1 MTTSIEMETE
11 NDQPASD
18 SATAEQAVSE
28 DQLDA
33 DLRKQGFVGRE
44 RSLYRDA
51 VRRFF
56 RNRLAILGLSLVI
69 LLAIL
74 AVFADDWF
82 IAIPM
87 GREAEPLLAKTH
99 YNDVFVGPVGE
110 FPNSEFWMGTD
121 LAGRDFYSRIVYG
134 ARVSLSIAFLA
145 SFIAFGIGIPLGAMG
160 GWWGGRVD
168 FAVMR
173 LVDVMSAI
181 PVLLLAYLIMARL
194 GAGYWNVMLAIGVT
208 SWIAVCR
215 LTRAQFL
222 ALREKEF
229 VHASQAVGAK
239 SWRIIRYH
247 LLPNSLAPIIVAL
260 TLGIPIAIFA
270 EASLSFMG
278 VGINPPMPSWGQMLG
293 RDGLA
298 NINYFWHLALFP
310 ALMIAITMLG
320 FTLMGDGLRDALDP
334 HMLQTD

>member
-1 MTTSIEMETE
+1 
-11 NDQPASD
+11 
-18 SATAEQAVSE
+18 
-28 DQLDA
+28 
-33 DLRKQGFVGRE
+33 
-44 RSLYRDA
+44 
-51 VRRFF
+51 
-56 RNRLAILGLSLVI
+56 LAILGLSLVVI
-69 LLAIL
+69 LVIL

-87 GREAEPLLAKTH
+87 GRDPEPLLAKTH
-99 YNDVFVGPVGE
+99 YNDVFVGPVGA
-110 FPNSEFWMGTD
+110 FPSAEWWMGTD

-145 SFIAFGIGIPLGAMG
+145 MFIAFGIGIPLGAMG

-173 LVDVMSAI
+173 LVDIMSAI
-181 PVLLLAYLIMARL
+181 PVLLFAYLIMARL

-229 VHASQAVGAK
+229 VQASQAVGAK
-239 SWRIIRYH
+239 SWRIVRYH